1 MPYDYTQVT
10 AAGVRR
16 EIDDAMERAER
27 LVADAVASTDAPTF
41 AATMVPLELAGAAL
55 SHGYGRGAFMA
66 YVHVDAEVRD
76 AGQEAEGRINK
87 WRVSLPFREEI
98 YGAVRAFAATDEAT
112 ELTGEPKRLLDRW
125 LRDFRRAGQE
135 LSPED
140 RAELERL
147 RTRLVELE
155 SAFQRNIADDQAGIE
170 VTRQGLA
177 GLPQSYVDRL
187 EPGSA
192 PDTFKVG
199 IKGPELVPFLSQ
211 ATDRTL
217 REQLLRRS
225 WNSAVDTNRPL
236 LEEALTI
243 RRRIATLFGE
253 PTWAHH
259 AMEIK
264 MAGNPERVKAFYDQI
279 VPPVETA
286 ARREVAVLQELAEE
300 EDGITDPLQV
310 WDWTYYDRHLSVE
323 HYGVDQEVVSEY
335 LPLEAVIAGM
345 FELTGEVLGLEY
357 RKVEP
362 TLAWHPS
369 VTLYEIHDRAS
380 GDLLAHFYMDLFPR
394 EGKYYHAAAF
404 PLVIGHRRADGAYER
419 PVTAIVANVTP
430 PSADRPSL
438 IKHGPHGEIETL
450 FHEFGHVL
458 HMSLTRA
465 EFVRFSGAETE
476 WDFVEAPS
484 QIMEHWVWQPDVLAG
499 FARHYRT
506 GEPIPSDLVQHMIES
521 RYLNVGMRAARQV
534 AFGAVDLAIH
544 ASGEPVDLDRALR
557 ETYAVTQLPYPEG
570 TFQLASFG
578 HLMGAY
584 DAGYYG
590 YLWAE
595 VIGDDMW
602 GRFASEG
609 IRSPA
614 VGAAYRRAVLEP
626 NGTRDA
632 DDLVTDFLGRP
643 ASVENFLRMRG
654 LLPEVDALAT
664 GRRIARQYEGA
675 LHDMA
680 SPGDD

>member
-10 AAGVRR
+10 AATVRS
-16 EIDDAMERAER
+16 EVDTAIAAAER
-27 LVADAVASTDAPTF
+27 LVAQSIASAAAPTF
-41 AATMVPLELAGAAL
+41 AETLVSLDLAGAAL
-55 SHGYGRGAFMA
+55 SHGYGRGAFMG
-66 YVHVDAEVRD
+66 YVHVDPQVRD
-76 AGQEAEGRINK
+76 AGQEAEERINK

-98 YGAVRAFAATDEAT
+98 YAAVRAFAATDEAAAL
-112 ELTGEPKRLLDRW
+112 EGEPKRLLERW
-125 LRDFRRAGQE
+125 LRDFRRAGHE

-140 RAELERL
+140 RKELEEL
-147 RTRLVELE
+147 RNRLVELE
-155 SAFQRNIADDQAGIE
+155 VAFQRNIADDQAGIE
-170 VTRQGLA
+170 VTRDGLA
-177 GLPQSYVDRL
+177 GMPDSYVARL
-187 EPGSA
+187 EPGTA
-192 PDTFKVG
+192 PNTYKVG
-199 IKGPELVPFLSQ
+199 IKGPELSPFLTQ
-211 ATDRTL
+211 AINRDL

-225 WNSAVDTNRPL
+225 WNSAVQTNRPL

-243 RRRIATLFGE
+243 RRRIAHLFGE

-259 AMEIK
+259 AMEVK
-264 MAGNPERVKAFYDQI
+264 MAGNPQRVKAFYDEI
-279 VPPVETA
+279 VPPIEAA
-286 ARREVAVLQELAEE
+286 ARREIAVLQQLAGD
-300 EDGITDPLQV
+300 EDGLTDPLQV
-310 WDWTYYDRHLSVE
+310 WDWTFYDRHQSVE
-323 HYGVDQEVVSEY
+323 HYGVDQELVSEY
-335 LPLEAVIAGM
+335 LPLDAVLAGM
-345 FELTGEVLGLEY
+345 FELTGEVLGLDY

-362 TLAWHPS
+362 ALAWHPS
-369 VTLYEIHDRAS
+369 VSLYEIHDRAS
-380 GDLLAHFYMDLFPR
+380 GELLAHFYMDLFPR
-394 EGKYYHAAAF
+394 EGKYYPAAAF
-404 PLVIGHRRADGAYER
+404 PLVIGHRRADGSYES

-450 FHEFGHVL
+450 FHEFGHIL

-484 QIMEHWVWQPDVLAG
+484 QIMEHWVWQPEVLAG

-506 GEPIPSDLVQHMIES
+506 GEPIPADLVQHMIES

-534 AFGAVDLAIH
+534 SFGAVDLALH

-557 ETYAVTQLPYPEG
+557 ETYAITQLPYPEG

-609 IRSPA
+609 IRSPK
-614 VGAAYRRAVLEP
+614 VGADYRHSVLEP
-626 NGTRDA
+626 NGTRDG
-632 DDLVTDFLGRP
+632 DQLVQDFLGRP
-643 ASVENFLRMRG
+643 ASVQNYLRMRG
-654 LLPEVDALAT
+654 LVDEAEA
-664 GRRIARQYEGA
+664 A
-675 LHDMA
+675 D
-680 SPGDD
+680 